1 MPTARLCARRGH
13 SPCALLGRD
22 VQCCA
27 AGHPAL
33 TPLPAAMP
41 AHPRSHTHSRKG
53 SKEKQCPQTGTIIGV
68 VMLSGQ
74 TPAVSGMCG
83 AGMALLSLGLLHCT
97 HTGQG
102 SMDNP

>member
-1 MPTARLCARRGH
+1 MPAGAVLHVHCWVGMCSAV
-13 SPCALLGRD
+13 LL
-22 VQCCA
+22 VILS
-27 AGHPAL
+27 L

-97 HTGQG
+97 HTRQG